1 MSGRFGGHRPPLRG
15 LPRLAELG
23 SLGKSLNG
31 LPRSSRALEDGRG
44 ARWFNDSKGLGFFAR
59 DDQGEDLFAHVS
71 AINMNGVETFKEGP
85 KVQFDVTEE
94 PKGKQASNIQ
104 AGQQASGRT
113 SLRSAGAVPKARV

>member
-44 ARWFNDSKGLGFFAR
+44 ARWFNDSKGFGF
-59 DDQGEDLFAHVS
+59 FAHVS

-85 KVQFDVTEE
+85 KVQFDLTEE